1 MRFDLVVCVLL
12 ALGVAAA
19 GCNGA
24 GKVVAPDGALPARA
38 SDVEKLVTPDDNL
51 LAGAAYVMDATAVK
65 ALAERD
71 WLFKG
76 SPIFDWIGIAGR
88 SPYFVGW
95 WNVAPEGSE
104 GWAQPFPLRPA
115 PRNSATLGEGKRF
128 LVVADDEFH
137 LLLVYPVEPEADEYM
152 PGMDERE
159 FREHVISLRTLYGTV
174 RGFLMA
180 VTDADCTIARAALCA
195 PMRESMDAS
204 SDPEA
209 YLVSLGVP
217 RIPTAAL
224 MEDLS
229 PTIRVASMAEAK
241 AEVVVQGND
250 TGRAR
255 IGSGVRVQL
264 LLTLTRTRQ
273 MMGPMGWEIV
283 EIKKIEEQAWPSAPP

>member
-1 MRFDLVVCVLL
+1 MRFDFVVCVVL
-12 ALGVAAA
+12 ALGVVTG

-24 GKVVAPDGALPARA
+24 EKVVAPDDNLPGRA
-38 SDVEKLVTPDDNL
+38 SDVEKLVAPDDNL
-51 LAGAAYVMDATAVK
+51 LAGAAYVMDATAVEQ
-65 ALAERD
+65 LAERD

-76 SPIFDWIGIAGR
+76 YPIFSFGWIGTAAR
-88 SPYFVGW
+88 SRYFVGW
-95 WNVAPEGSE
+95 WNIAPEGSE
-104 GWAQPFPLRPA
+104 HWAARFPLRPA

-137 LLLVYPVEPEADEYM
+137 LLSVYPVEPEADQYVR
-152 PGMDERE
+152 GMSERE

-174 RGFLMA
+174 RDFLTA
-180 VTDADCTIARAALCA
+180 VTDADWSMATWALCA
-195 PMRESMDAS
+195 PMRESMEAS
-204 SDPEA
+204 GDPEA

-224 MEDLS
+224 MEGLS
-229 PTIRVASMAEAK
+229 PTIQVASMTEAK

-250 TGRAR
+250 TRRAR
-255 IGSGVRVQL
+255 IGSGVRVEL

-283 EIKKIEEQAWPSAPP
+283 KIKKIEEQPWPS